1 MKRGDHPLCHLG
13 RTRVW
18 SQFCPH
24 RRTTRSGSYF
34 VGGAGLC
41 PGEEIR
47 RGAAVPHPTPTP
59 SPGPPGAGGRTHLD
73 SADQSFL
80 LTDMLPSPTAAAC
93 RAPCSAAHLRPLP
106 APGRV
111 TWPLISARLG
121 PAPPR
126 SHSPAPG
133 AASEVWASQDKAALI
148 SAGAGLP
155 RGRSAG
161 RSHRAAGCT
170 QAGASAGLLDCPG
183 RGRETSCSEPVGPAW
198 RRPPSSLG
206 VAVQSA
212 RESGRGAEPR
222 DRGQAQLAAWKST

>member
-1 MKRGDHPLCHLG
+1 M
-13 RTRVW
+13 
-18 SQFCPH
+18 
-24 RRTTRSGSYF
+24 
-34 VGGAGLC
+34 
-41 PGEEIR
+41 
-47 RGAAVPHPTPTP
+47 
-59 SPGPPGAGGRTHLD
+59 D

-161 RSHRAAGCT
+161 HRTELRAAPKPGLARGCSAAPGEGGRLPA
-170 QAGASAGLLDCPG
+170 QNQLDQLGAGPRLPWESRSRVPG
-183 RGRETSCSEPVGPAW
+183 SRGGGRNPEIGV
-198 RRPPSSLG
+198 RLSSLPG
-206 VAVQSA
+206 NRLSPQKPKSWEA
-212 RESGRGAEPR
+212 REKKLDQVP
-222 DRGQAQLAAWKST
+222 

>member
-1 MKRGDHPLCHLG
+1 M
-13 RTRVW
+13 
-18 SQFCPH
+18 
-24 RRTTRSGSYF
+24 
-34 VGGAGLC
+34 
-41 PGEEIR
+41 
-47 RGAAVPHPTPTP
+47 
-59 SPGPPGAGGRTHLD
+59 D

-121 PAPPR
+121 PRAAALPFAGPGSGLRGVGVPR
-126 SHSPAPG
+126 QSGADLRRGGSPARPLCG
-133 AASEVWASQDKAALI
+133 T
-148 SAGAGLP
+148 P
-155 RGRSAG
+155 
-161 RSHRAAGCT
+161 HRAAGCT
-170 QAGASAGLLDCPG
+170 QAGASAGLLGCPG

-198 RRPPSSLG
+198 RRPASSLG